1 MALDLTK
8 GTEQWRQVIEIAL
21 DSGTVRY
28 AFTDLALDD
37 GTYYSGRI
45 RSMPV
50 LRRSAGGFLDPRI
63 VEPRLSIALD
73 NADMAI
79 RDSFDS
85 TTWGN
90 RTVTVKVGQGTA
102 AADYETVYT
111 GSIAYPAGM
120 SWDELEATIVVRSNI
135 ASDARSLPINKFN
148 TSTYPN
154 IETKSQWL
162 PIPIVYGDWLQ
173 GSGSG
178 ERVPCFCINT
188 STRQFKI
195 ADHAIKRLEA
205 VYLNGASVA
214 FSSTDLANAT
224 FILDV
229 AYDPELDVV
238 SANIQGATDDGTS
251 GGNLLVN
258 LADIFDDILQTW
270 LGVAS
275 SKIDATALAS
285 WNGFLSRA
293 DDGRRVI
300 SAETSS
306 NTLLSELL
314 VDGFADIRVADAKYA
329 PRFRALQLT
338 GLTTL
343 REFDILDDSPGKK
356 QFSVE
361 IDPQRVYGNE
371 MVGDYSFD
379 PITGRYNG
387 SYEKEVSAEIAAKGA
402 RVRRR
407 IKLNWIYKE
416 AGAQARTEREAVL
429 FGQDI
434 EMPTIGFG
442 PRALE
447 LGPTDQFRLTYNKWG
462 NVDEGTPFQVRD
474 VVSNYQGFTAKI
486 LAWNL
491 QALATYGTWTADA
504 APDWSSSNNTQ
515 RETQGYWTNAS
526 GEADSG
532 NSASIRSI
540 WF

>member
-1 MALDLTK
+1 MALDLTQ
-8 GTEQWRQVIEIAL
+8 GTETWRQVIEIAL

-28 AFTDLALDD
+28 AFTDLVLDD
-37 GTYYSGRI
+37 GTFYEGRI

-50 LRRSAGGFLDPRI
+50 LRRSTGGFLDPRI
-63 VEPRLSIALD
+63 VEPRLNITLD

-79 RDSFDS
+79 RDSFDA
-85 TTWGN
+85 TTWAN

-102 AADYETVYT
+102 AADYSTVYT
-111 GSIAYPAGM
+111 GTVAYPAGM
-120 SWDELEATIVVRSNI
+120 MWDELEAAIVVRSNI
-135 ASDARSLPINKFN
+135 AGDARTLPTNKFN
-148 TSTYPN
+148 PSTYPN
-154 IETKSQWL
+154 IETKSRWQ
-162 PIPIVYGDWLQ
+162 PIPIVYGDWLA
-173 GSGSG
+173 GSGNG
-178 ERVPCFCINT
+178 EKVPCFCTNT

-195 ADHAIKRLEA
+195 ADHAIKQIEA
-205 VYLNGASVA
+205 VYLNGVSVS
-214 FSSTDLANAT
+214 FSSTDLTNAT

-229 AYDPELDVV
+229 AYDDELDTVT
-238 SANIQGATDDGTS
+238 ANIQGATDDGTS
-251 GGNLLVN
+251 SGNLLMN
-258 LADIFDDILQTW
+258 LSDIFDDILQTW
-270 LGVAS
+270 LGVS
-275 SKIDATALAS
+275 SAKIDATAMAS
-285 WNGFLSRA
+285 WAGFLSRA

-300 SAETSS
+300 SSEISS
-306 NTLLSELL
+306 NTLLSDLL

-343 REFDILDDSPGKK
+343 REFDILDASPGRKD
-356 QFSVE
+356 FSVE

-371 MVGDYSFD
+371 MVGDYSYD
-379 PITGRYNG
+379 PIVGRYNG
-387 SYEKEVSAEIAAKGA
+387 SYEKEVTAEITAKGT

-416 AGAQARTEREAVL
+416 AGASARTEREAVL

-462 NVDEGTPFQVRD
+462 SADEGTPFQVRD
-474 VVSNYQGFTAKI
+474 VVSNYQGFNAKI

-504 APDWSSSNNTQ
+504 APNWTSSTSTQ
-515 RETQGYWTNAS
+515 RETQGFWTNAS
-526 GEADSG
+526 GEADPG
-532 NSASIRSI
+532 NPASIRSI